1 MICTLSPAYTGY
13 EETAST
19 LCFALRVKGMA
30 LRPVRNE
37 AGQID
42 GAFLMGYERQLEDL
56 RKKLK
61 KMDISGA
68 GDNK

>member
-1 MICTLSPAYTGY
+1 
-13 EETAST
+13 
-19 LCFALRVKGMA
+19 MA